1 MCLTRSAC
9 AALGQEK
16 NTSKQHTSAPNSL
29 VALWFRMPSPPPDD
43 LLATAGAALTA
54 ARAKKARSSKRTT
67 ASARGPLPLA
77 PRTTAPPARPSA
89 SLLAVSEAASD
100 ADAAASLRSWLASM
114 GGAPKG
120 SRYVRHRIAV
130 VRKALALLEA
140 RRSDEQEG
148 ELQELLSSLAL

>member
-1 MCLTRSAC
+1 MSHSQCLCRPGTGKKHVETTHQRAQFVGR
-9 AALGQEK
+9 ALV
-16 NTSKQHTSAPNSL
+16 SH
-29 VALWFRMPSPPPDD
+29 ALPPPDD

-120 SRYVRHRIAV
+120 SRYVRHLIAV